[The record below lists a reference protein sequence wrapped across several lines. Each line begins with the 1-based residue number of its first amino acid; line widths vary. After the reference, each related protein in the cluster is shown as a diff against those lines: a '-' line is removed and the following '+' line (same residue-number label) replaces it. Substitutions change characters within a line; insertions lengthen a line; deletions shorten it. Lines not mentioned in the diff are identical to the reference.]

1 MKVLDNK
8 PKIAIK
14 NILFATDF
22 GVLANRALPFAVAL
36 ADRYGAK
43 LYAAHVI
50 PQEAYALAR
59 PESMERIL
67 REAQDYAGYALNQ
80 VIGPLAHRGYSCE
93 ALVGEGSP
101 GEVITEFSQTYAAD
115 LVVVGTSSRAGLGK
129 LFLGSVAEEIIREAP
144 CPVLTVGPHVVTDPS
159 AGIQRILCA
168 ADFSMGSV
176 RAAEFATSL
185 AYEYRAHL
193 MLLHVIEGI
202 LKDSPHL
209 AMQLTEKRLL
219 DLVPPEPELQHEPE
233 VVVEI
238 GPVAE
243 RILGVANELSADLI
257 AMGVRGVGAFAQT
270 ASHFGSIAHKVVSLA
285 SCPVL
290 TFGGLHQPENN
301 NEKEQSSWS
310 PQRS

>member
-1 MKVLDNK
+1 MKALGNK

-22 GVLANRALPFAVAL
+22 GALANRALPFAVAL
-36 ADRYGAK
+36 AHRHGAK

-50 PQEAYALAR
+50 PQEAYGLAR

-67 REAQDYAGYALNQ
+67 REAHDYAGYALNQ
-80 VIGPLAHRGYSCE
+80 LIGPLAHRGYSCE
-93 ALVGEGSP
+93 ALVGEGNP
-101 GEVITEFSQTYAAD
+101 GEVITEFSETYAAD
-115 LVVVGTSSRAGLGK
+115 LLVVGTSSRAGLGK

-159 AGIQRILCA
+159 AEIQRILCA

-202 LKDSPHL
+202 LKDAPHL
-209 AMQLTEKRLL
+209 AMQLTEKRLR
-219 DLVPPEPELQHEPE
+219 DLMPPEPELQYEPE

-257 AMGVRGVGAFAQT
+257 AMGARGLGAFAHT
-270 ASHFGSIAHKVVSLA
+270 ASHFGSIAHRIVSLA

-290 TFGGLHQPENN
+290 TFGALHQPGNN
-301 NEKEQSSWS
+301 NEKEKSSWK

>member
-8 PKIAIK
+8 PKIAVK

-22 GVLANRALPFAVAL
+22 EVMANRALPFAVAL
-36 ADRYGAK
+36 AGRYGAR

-59 PESMERIL
+59 PESIERIL
-67 REAQDYAGYALNQ
+67 KEAQDYARYALNQ
-80 VIGPLAHRGYSCE
+80 VIGPLGHRGYSCE

-115 LVVVGTSSRAGLGK
+115 LVVLGTSSRAGLGK
-129 LFLGSVAEEIIREAP
+129 LFLGSVAEEVIREAP

-176 RAAEFATSL
+176 RAVQFATSL

-193 MLLHVIEGI
+193 TLLHVIEGI
-202 LKDSPHL
+202 LKDSPDL

-219 DLVPPEPELQHEPE
+219 DLVPPEPELQREPE

-243 RILGVANELSADLI
+243 RILRVANELSADLI
-257 AMGVRGVGAFAQT
+257 AMGVRGAGAFAPT

-301 NEKEQSSWS
+301 NEEEQSSWN